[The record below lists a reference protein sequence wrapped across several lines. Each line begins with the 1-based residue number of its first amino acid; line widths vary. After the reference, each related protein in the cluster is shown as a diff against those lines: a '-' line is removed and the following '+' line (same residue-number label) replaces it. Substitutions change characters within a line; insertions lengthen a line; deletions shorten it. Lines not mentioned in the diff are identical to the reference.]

1 MFRDVQP
8 SSLKKATAAETLR
21 IIDDL
26 CIRLGESVHPLVLA
40 IGVVDVICFYGW
52 TPAELVCYYEKNSR

>member
-8 SSLKKATAAETLR
+8 SSLKKATAAETLQ

-26 CIRLGESVHPLVLA
+26 CIRLGESVHPLALA
-40 IGVVDVICFYGW
+40 IGVADVICFYGW
-52 TPAELVCYYEKNSR
+52 TPAELALYFENSR